1 MSRCGVFCA
10 VSIAWEKLK
19 SEGEVDIFRAVKTIK
34 MNRPELVENLV
45 SLVTLHTHKNPLT
58 VCRLGMTW

>member
-1 MSRCGVFCA
+1 MVLVAAEFTVPLASLG
-10 VSIAWEKLK
+10 EKLK

-45 SLVTLHTHKNPLT
+45 SIT
-58 VCRLGMTW
+58 V